1 MPSGQA
7 LLEQQEGMHHKQL
20 QLFLNGRSLCPAATL
35 PRQPYTHPGSCLFPL
50 GLQRFKE
57 YITSVLSL
65 RHCHFVFIKSSPAA
79 SEGESRK
86 KISASLK
93 KKIGKKRKQM
103 APSQAKPSALLI
115 TSRSKSVPFP
125 PSPPQPGVN
134 SLSQALWINSPQER
148 CDLWCTGLLRFYF
161 LKRVSSS
168 ASKRQQAPS
177 MRLRA
182 RRVNTVIKT
191 PATSCLEKQ
200 YKGSL

>member
-93 KKIGKKRKQM
+93 KKSERKENKWLHPKQSPLLYWLHL
-103 APSQAKPSALLI
+103 AAKVCLFLHPLPSLVSTACPRLCELTLHRKDVTCDAQDYYVFIFWNVFPVQPAKGNRL
-115 TSRSKSVPFP
+115 
-125 PSPPQPGVN
+125 PQWGC
-134 SLSQALWINSPQER
+134 E
-148 CDLWCTGLLRFYF
+148 
-161 LKRVSSS
+161 
-168 ASKRQQAPS
+168 
-177 MRLRA
+177 
-182 RRVNTVIKT
+182 
-191 PATSCLEKQ
+191 LE
-200 YKGSL
+200 G

>member
-93 KKIGKKRKQM
+93 KKNRKEKKTNGSI
-103 APSQAKPSALLI
+103 PSKALCSI
-115 TSRSKSVPFP
+115 DYISQQKCAFSSI
-125 PSPPQPGVN
+125 PSPAWCQQPVPGSVN
-134 SLSQALWINSPQER
+134 
-148 CDLWCTGLLRFYF
+148 
-161 LKRVSSS
+161 
-168 ASKRQQAPS
+168 
-177 MRLRA
+177 
-182 RRVNTVIKT
+182 
-191 PATSCLEKQ
+191 
-200 YKGSL
+200 